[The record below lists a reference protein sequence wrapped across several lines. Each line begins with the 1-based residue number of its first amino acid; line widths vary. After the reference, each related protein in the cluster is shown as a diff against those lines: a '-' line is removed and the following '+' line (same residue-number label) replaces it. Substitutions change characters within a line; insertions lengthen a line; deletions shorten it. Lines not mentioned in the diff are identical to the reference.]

1 MLKTKIK
8 TAIGLGLLNLGRVA
22 CYKFSVKSGLNPVR
36 KLTTEI
42 QSGIFFLPYN
52 GSIVKYKENT
62 QWNEQHSYFDHL
74 TQKVDDIPNWHQSC
88 LTGKLAIQP
97 LQEWYSIPDFNDEL
111 GDIKGVWEASRFN
124 WIISFSQRIACGN
137 SEALAEVNEW
147 LLDWV
152 EHNPPYLGVNW
163 KCGQEASI
171 RVMHLAMAAK
181 ILQQVNNTSHSLL
194 SLIKAHLKRISPTI
208 MYAVA
213 QDNNHGTSEAA
224 ALYIGGSWLVTNG
237 DNDGVKWQSQGLQ
250 LLENRAKRLI
260 EQDGSFSQYST
271 TYHRVMLDSYSM
283 VEVWRRDLGLPCF
296 SECTYKKLEAAAT
309 WLYTFTQPDSGD
321 APNLGANDG
330 ARLLPLTGTD
340 YRDFRP
346 SVQLACA
353 LFHNKAAYCES
364 GEYDNHLAWLNL
376 NKPKEAM
383 PEVQSTDFPDGGYT
397 CSKSQNSF
405 LLFNYP
411 QFKFRPSQCDALHV
425 DFWLHGM
432 NVFRDGGT
440 FSYNAG
446 QKYIDYYG
454 GVKSHN
460 TVQFDNHEQMPRL
473 SRFLL
478 GDWLK
483 LNYKEKLD
491 SKREPESFGA
501 GYRDRF
507 GCHHKRDVSLSKK
520 QLVVADELSEF
531 KERAVLRWR
540 LTPDVKWK
548 LTDLGLHSELCA
560 IKISSDVR
568 IKRIE
573 LVTGYESRY
582 YYQENEIQVLE
593 VEIESSGTI
602 ITEVNF

>member
-22 CYKFSVKSGLNPVR
+22 CYKFSVKIGLNPVK
-36 KLTTEI
+36 KLTAEI
-42 QSGIFFLPYN
+42 QSGDFFLPYTAPM
-52 GSIVKYKENT
+52 VKYQENV
-62 QWNEQHSYFDHL
+62 QWNEHYSYFDNS
-74 TQKVDDIPNWHQSC
+74 TQNIDGIPNWYKSC
-88 LTGKLAIQP
+88 LTGKLANQP
-97 LQEWYSIPDFNDEL
+97 LQEWYNIPDFNDEL
-111 GDIKGVWEASRFN
+111 GDIKGVWEASRFS
-124 WIISFSQRIACGN
+124 WIIPFSQRIACGDIQA
-137 SEALAEVNEW
+137 SSDVNKW

-181 ILQQVNNTSHSLL
+181 ILQQVNNTSPSFLA
-194 SLIKAHLKRISPTI
+194 LIKAHLKRISPTI

-224 ALYIGGSWLVTNG
+224 ALYIGGSWLVNNG
-237 DNDGVKWQSQGLQ
+237 DNDGIKWQSQGLK

-271 TYHRVMLDSYSM
+271 TYHRLMLDSYSM

-296 SECTYKKLEAAAT
+296 NNHTYKKLQAASI

-330 ARLLPLTGTD
+330 ARLLPLTSTD

-346 SVQLACA
+346 SVQLACS

-364 GEYDNHLAWLNL
+364 GEYDNQLAWLNL
-376 NKPKEAM
+376 EKPKEVM
-383 PEVQSTDFPDGGYT
+383 SVLSSVDFSKGGYA
-397 CSKSQNSF
+397 CLKQKNAF
-405 LLFNYP
+405 LLLNYP
-411 QFKFRPSQCDALHV
+411 QFKFRPSQCDALHI

-432 NVFRDGGT
+432 NIFRDGGT

-446 QKYIDYYG
+446 QNYIDYYG
-454 GVKSHN
+454 GVQSHN
-460 TVQFDNHEQMPRL
+460 TVQFDSHDQMPRL

-483 LNYKEKLD
+483 LNYKKELNRKD
-491 SKREPESFGA
+491 ESCLFGA
-501 GYRDRF
+501 GYHDRF
-507 GCHHKRDVSLSKK
+507 GCHHKRDVSLLKS
-520 QLVVADELSEF
+520 QLIIVDELSGF
-531 KERAVLRWR
+531 KEQAVLRWR
-540 LTPDVKWK
+540 LTPDVKWQ
-548 LTDLGLHSELCA
+548 LTDSGLNSELCD
-560 IKISSDVR
+560 IKISCDVR

-573 LVTGYESRY
+573 LVTSHESRY
-582 YYQENEIQVLE
+582 YYQENEIPVLE
-593 VEIESSGTI
+593 VEIESSGII